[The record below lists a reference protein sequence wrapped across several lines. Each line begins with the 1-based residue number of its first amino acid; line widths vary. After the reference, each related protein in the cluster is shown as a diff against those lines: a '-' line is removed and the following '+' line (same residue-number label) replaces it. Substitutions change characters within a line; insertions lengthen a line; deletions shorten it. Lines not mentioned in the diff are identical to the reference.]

1 MTDLTRVLL
10 LETEFS
16 ESQLLATAF
25 RKNGW
30 LVAFVSDPAYVIKT
44 AQTTLPNVIVL
55 AGQLKSGAL
64 EALKLIR
71 ASVYTAKIPVL
82 VTDVLEKAEGEVLLM
97 AGAHK
102 CCGPN
107 ADPAAVRS
115 AVEWCWRV
123 K

>member
-97 AGAHK
+97 AGAQK